1 MLHLGTWFSG
11 GLGSVRVMAVLDL
24 TGLFQAK
31 LFYNSNLE
39 EETNKLTTF
48 DPQEVQASWE

>member
-11 GLGSVRVMAVLDL
+11 GLGSVRVVAGLDL